1 MKNVFFLS
9 IFTAFLLA
17 GCKDRLEPSELD
29 LINKVSRLDNK
40 IKAKTDSLIE
50 ICANGRIIEYKGY
63 VSPAKLADEI
73 LSCKKQKKE
82 FSEIMEKHINITK
95 TFSHKNDRR

>member
-1 MKNVFFLS
+1 MYFFLS
-9 IFTAFLLA
+9 IFTAILLA
-17 GCKDRLEPSELD
+17 GCKDKLEPSELD

-50 ICANGRIIEYKGY
+50 ICANGRIIEYKSY